1 MAKNILHMITP
12 LAHMSPFDVNM
23 AIDAGYDATASYT
36 NVSLGE
42 ITDLIQDAM
51 FSRSPRDAV
60 RTGVFIGGK
69 DALLAL
75 DMLDAAA
82 KALFKPFEI
91 SLFADPAGSF
101 TTAAAMIAVVEKTL
115 KEKKDRALRG
125 SAVSVFGATGVVG
138 TASAVIAALEGAS
151 VTLVARDGSDRTARH
166 AAEINRRFGVNLAVA
181 DGSTPQSRAA
191 ILTGAEVVLA
201 AAKAGVRVLDAAE
214 IAGAAKLLIA
224 ADVNAVP
231 PSGIEGVDAH
241 ANGTPLGERGALGI
255 GALAIGNVKY
265 RTESGL
271 FKQMTES
278 KTPCVSTSVRRST
291 SRARSRER
299 LAGFRFKS
307 LQAPRSTTPTGRTSA
322 EPEARSRRISTPTS
336 PSITSSLRILTRTLR
351 TRACCNRTAATS
363 SASVSTKST
372 WPRPTTSRMASRM
385 TS

>member
-23 AIDAGYDATASYT
+23 AIDAGYDVAASYI
-36 NVSLGE
+36 NVSLDEVTG
-42 ITDLIQDAM
+42 LVQDAM
-51 FSRSPRDAV
+51 FSRSPRDAA

-75 DMLDAAA
+75 DMLEAAG

-125 SAVSVFGATGVVG
+125 AAVSVFGATGVVG

-151 VTLVARDGSDRTARH
+151 VTLVGREGTERTARH

-181 DGSTPQSRAA
+181 DGSTTETKAA
-191 ILTGAEVVLA
+191 ILAATEVALC
-201 AAKAGVRVLDAAE
+201 AAKAGARVLDAAE

-231 PSGIEGVDAH
+231 PSGVEGVDAH
-241 ANGTPLGERGALGI
+241 ANGSPLGERGALGI

-278 KTPCVSTSVRRST
+278 KAPL
-291 SRARSRER
+291 R
-299 LAGFRFKS
+299 LDFR
-307 LQAPRSTTPTGRTSA
+307 QAFELA
-322 EPEARSRRISTPTS
+322 
-336 PSITSSLRILTRTLR
+336 RTL
-351 TRACCNRTAATS
+351 A
-363 SASVSTKST
+363 
-372 WPRPTTSRMASRM
+372 
-385 TS
+385 

>member
-1 MAKNILHMITP
+1 MAKNILHMMTP

-23 AIDAGYDATASYT
+23 ALDAGYDATASYT
-36 NVSLGE
+36 HVTLDQ
-42 ITDLIQDAM
+42 ITDLVQDAM
-51 FSRSPRDAV
+51 FSRSPRDAT
-60 RTGVFIGGK
+60 RTAVFIGGK

-75 DMLDAAA
+75 DMLDAAG

-115 KEKKDRALRG
+115 KDKKDRALRG
-125 SAVSVFGATGVVG
+125 AAVSLFGATGVVG

-151 VTLVARDGSDRTARH
+151 VTLVARDASDRTSRH
-166 AAEINRRFGVNLAVA
+166 AAEANRRFGVNLVAA
-181 DGSTPQSRAA
+181 DGSTPQKKAA
-191 ILTGAEVVLA
+191 ILAGAEVVLA
-201 AAKAGVRVLDAAE
+201 AAKAGVRVLDATE

-241 ANGTPLGERGALGI
+241 ANGAPLGEHGALGI

-278 KTPCVSTSVRRST
+278 KS
-291 SRARSRER
+291 ALR
-299 LAGFRFKS
+299 LDFR
-307 LQAPRSTTPTGRTSA
+307 QAFELA
-322 EPEARSRRISTPTS
+322 
-336 PSITSSLRILTRTLR
+336 RTL
-351 TRACCNRTAATS
+351 A
-363 SASVSTKST
+363 
-372 WPRPTTSRMASRM
+372 
-385 TS
+385 

>member
-1 MAKNILHMITP
+1 MAKNILHMMTP

-23 AIDAGYDATASYT
+23 ALDAGYDATASYT
-36 NVSLGE
+36 HVSLGE

-75 DMLDAAA
+75 DMLDAAG

-115 KEKKDRALRG
+115 KEKKDSALRG
-125 SAVSVFGATGVVG
+125 AAVSVFGATGVVG
-138 TASAVIAALEGAS
+138 TASGVIAALEGAS
-151 VTLVARDGSDRTARH
+151 VTFVARDGMERASRH
-166 AAEINRRFGVNLAVA
+166 ASEVNRRFGVNVAVA
-181 DGSTPQSRAA
+181 DGSTTETKAA
-191 ILTGAEVVLA
+191 ILAATEIVLCT
-201 AAKAGVRVLDAAE
+201 AKAGVRVLDAAE

-231 PSGIEGVDAH
+231 PSGVEGVDAQ
-241 ANGTPLGERGALGI
+241 ANGTPLGGRGALGV

-278 KTPCVSTSVRRST
+278 KTPL
-291 SRARSRER
+291 R
-299 LAGFRFKS
+299 LDFR
-307 LQAPRSTTPTGRTSA
+307 QAYDLA
-322 EPEARSRRISTPTS
+322 
-336 PSITSSLRILTRTLR
+336 RTL
-351 TRACCNRTAATS
+351 
-363 SASVSTKST
+363 V
-372 WPRPTTSRMASRM
+372 
-385 TS
+385 

>member
-1 MAKNILHMITP
+1 MAKNILHMLTP

-36 NVSLGE
+36 HVSLGE

-75 DMLDAAA
+75 DMLEAAG

-115 KEKKDRALRG
+115 KEKKDRTLRG
-125 SAVSVFGATGVVG
+125 AAVSVFGATGVVG
-138 TASAVIAALEGAS
+138 TASGVIAALEGAP
-151 VTLVARDGSDRTARH
+151 VTFVGRDGTDRIARH
-166 AAEINRRFGVNLAVA
+166 ASEVNRRFGVNIVVA
-181 DGSTPQSRAA
+181 DGSTPEARAT
-191 ILTGAEVVLA
+191 ILTATEVVLCT
-201 AAKAGVRVLDAAE
+201 AKAGVRVLDSAE
-214 IAGAAKLLIA
+214 IAGAAKLLVA

-241 ANGTPLGERGALGI
+241 ANGTPLGDRGALGI

-278 KTPCVSTSVRRST
+278 KTPL
-291 SRARSRER
+291 R
-299 LAGFRFKS
+299 LDFR
-307 LQAPRSTTPTGRTSA
+307 QAFDLA
-322 EPEARSRRISTPTS
+322 
-336 PSITSSLRILTRTLR
+336 RTL
-351 TRACCNRTAATS
+351 A
-363 SASVSTKST
+363 
-372 WPRPTTSRMASRM
+372 
-385 TS
+385 

>member
-1 MAKNILHMITP
+1 
-12 LAHMSPFDVNM
+12 
-23 AIDAGYDATASYT
+23 
-36 NVSLGE
+36 
-42 ITDLIQDAM
+42 M

-75 DMLDAAA
+75 DMLEAAG

-115 KEKKDRALRG
+115 KEKKDRTLRG
-125 SAVSVFGATGVVG
+125 AAISVFGATGVVG

-151 VTLVARDGSDRTARH
+151 VTLVARDGTRRTADH

-181 DGSTPQSRAA
+181 DGSTPEMRAA
-191 ILTGAEVVLA
+191 ILAATEVVLA
-201 AAKAGVRVLDAAE
+201 AAKAGMRVLDAAE

-278 KTPCVSTSVRRST
+278 KIPL
-291 SRARSRER
+291 R
-299 LAGFRFKS
+299 LDFR
-307 LQAPRSTTPTGRTSA
+307 QAFDLA
-322 EPEARSRRISTPTS
+322 
-336 PSITSSLRILTRTLR
+336 RTL
-351 TRACCNRTAATS
+351 A
-363 SASVSTKST
+363 
-372 WPRPTTSRMASRM
+372 
-385 TS
+385 

>member
-1 MAKNILHMITP
+1 MAKNILHMMTP

-36 NVSLGE
+36 NVSLDE
-42 ITDLIQDAM
+42 ITGLVQDAM
-51 FSRSPRDAV
+51 FSRSPRDAA

-75 DMLDAAA
+75 DMLDAAG

-115 KEKKDRALRG
+115 REKKDHALRG
-125 SAVSVFGATGVVG
+125 ARVSVFGATGVVG

-151 VTLVARDGSDRTARH
+151 VTLAGRDGTRRTADH
-166 AAEINRRFGVNLAVA
+166 AAEVNRRFGVNLAVA
-181 DGSTPQSRAA
+181 DGSTPDQRQA
-191 ILTGAEVVLA
+191 ILATTEVVLCT
-201 AAKAGVRVLDAAE
+201 AKAGVRVLDAAE
-214 IAGAAKLLIA
+214 IAGAAKLLVA

-231 PSGIEGVDAH
+231 PSGVEGVDAH
-241 ANGTPLGERGALGI
+241 ANGTPLGEGGALGI

-278 KTPCVSTSVRRST
+278 KTPL
-291 SRARSRER
+291 R
-299 LAGFRFKS
+299 LDFR
-307 LQAPRSTTPTGRTSA
+307 QAFDLA
-322 EPEARSRRISTPTS
+322 
-336 PSITSSLRILTRTLR
+336 RTL
-351 TRACCNRTAATS
+351 A
-363 SASVSTKST
+363 
-372 WPRPTTSRMASRM
+372 
-385 TS
+385 